1 MEAGREKQPK
11 VGGKVNGAHHVPKV
25 DLCPVIS
32 SGLGGE
38 EQAGES
44 PAAAVSVH
52 EGQGVLH
59 VMLNHGS
66 HRGEDLYRAGRASVG
81 PMSLSLPTTF

>member
-1 MEAGREKQPK
+1 M
-11 VGGKVNGAHHVPKV
+11 PKV
-25 DLCPVIS
+25 DLHPAVS

-44 PAAAVSVH
+44 PAAAVPVH
-52 EGQGVLH
+52 KRQGVLH

-66 HRGEDLYRAGRASVG
+66 HRGEELCRAGRASVG
-81 PMSLSLPTTF
+81 PLSFSLPTTF